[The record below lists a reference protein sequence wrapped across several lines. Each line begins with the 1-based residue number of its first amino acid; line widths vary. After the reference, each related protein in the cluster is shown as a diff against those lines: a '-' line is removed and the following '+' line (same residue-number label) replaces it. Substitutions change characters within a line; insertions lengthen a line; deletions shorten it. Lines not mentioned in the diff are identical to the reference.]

1 MELVEI
7 DAFRNPRS
15 SIGEIHARLGSEI
28 TRRQLRRVLSSL
40 VESGRIVSEG
50 IKRGTRY
57 MAP

>member
-7 DAFRNPRS
+7 DAFLNPRS

-28 TRRQLRRVLSSL
+28 TRRQHKRILSSL
-40 VESGRIVSEG
+40 AKGGRIVSEG

-57 MAP
+57 TAP